1 MSQNKTNNTNNTT
14 TTMKGVQNMN
24 KNTRLIEA
32 MSWQS
37 LKEKYFIGTMNING
51 KPEKINQLADA
62 IEAGE
67 LDALVKECADKYHD
81 GDIYQVYVAW
91 SKNLSSMQ
99 TNMKKKAYIANADI
113 EWTRYNVLRAFVT
126 SRMEGLKGTGRAGN
140 SKAYWQWTIEEI
152 EAIPVEDLRTIKSVY
167 DNMASKKSKYP
178 ELIEE
183 LDDFDA
189 RFAAATAKYSA
200 AKKAAKAAQISVD
213 DSLLAKLTKGGS
225 AVLTKA
231 EAQQLAEILQKLN
244 K

>member
-1 MSQNKTNNTNNTT
+1 MSQNENNKTNNTT
-14 TTMKGVQNMN
+14 TTMEGVQNMN

-62 IEAGE
+62 VEAGE
-67 LDALVKECADKYHD
+67 LDAMVKECADKFHD
-81 GDIYQVYVAW
+81 GDVYQVYVAW

-113 EWTRYNVLRAFVT
+113 EWARYNVLRAFVT
-126 SRMEGLKGTGRAGN
+126 SRMESLKGTGRAGN
-140 SKAYWQWTIEEI
+140 SKAYWQWTLEEI
-152 EAIPVEDLRTIKSVY
+152 DAIPVEDLRTIKSVY

-178 ELIEE
+178 ELIKE

-200 AKKAAKAAQISVD
+200 AKKAAKEVQVSVD

-225 AVLTKA
+225 AVLSKA